1 MHNKLAQFP
10 EATPAPPQ
18 SMPGVVIATVQGV
31 SPDGRPLVQ
40 WPASEKTTEPCA
52 AQTAWMEHEPDWP
65 ACVGKRVIVGFENG
79 DPARPILLGLLDK
92 PALPEDDT
100 GHPSAETDA
109 TGADMPETLRIES
122 TRELVL
128 ECGKAKISLRADGR
142 VVILGGY
149 VVSRSTGVNKIKG
162 GSVQV
167 N

>member
-10 EATPAPPQ
+10 EVIPTPTQ

-40 WPASEKTTEPCA
+40 WPAGGETTEPRA
-52 AQTAWMEHEPDWP
+52 AQTAWMEHAPDWP
-65 ACVGKRVIVGFENG
+65 ACVGKRVIVGFANG
-79 DPARPILLGLLDK
+79 HPAQPILLGLLDK

-100 GHPSAETDA
+100 GHPSAEAEA
-109 TGADMPETLRIES
+109 TGTDMPETLRIES

-128 ECGKAKISLRADGR
+128 ECGKARISLRADGR
-142 VVILGGY
+142 IIILGGY